1 MKRLFLFL
9 LISSCYL
16 SYSQTIDIL
25 LYNYGSTPVVSQPLI
40 IQAYESAGYNVVNL
54 DYTNIDTSLNVNN
67 YDVLIVHE
75 GYVYVSNLDQWVADP
90 LSETKRVLIENFVIN
105 GGHVVWV
112 SESNQSVFPNKSN
125 ITINNIYG
133 TNLQNG
139 PFYALIYGPSGMNR
153 IHPSNGPGGLSS
165 QNTIFASGSNSTILN
180 VPNCNKL
187 YSVSNNQDEWGNS
200 FDECIHTTFAL
211 FPSKPKPDEGS
222 IIVSTEVGAP
232 FAVVP
237 TENWDLYNTQ
247 LELDIASM
255 HYQLLVDEDLSF
267 NEWTDDENNLNPF
280 CPPINTHFGYSDTVA
295 CLGDSITITTETDTA
310 YFNPTSAGTYNL
322 TVNFGDGI
330 CVDDTLIIINIIDF
344 YAQVPND
351 TVICSGNSITLNAL
365 NQNYDSPNWNNG
377 VINNQ
382 TFIAS

>member
-139 PFYALIYGPSGMNR
+139 PFYALIYGPSER
-153 IHPSNGPGGLSS
+153 THVLFRVSFDDNGGDF
-165 QNTIFASGSNSTILN
+165 NTIC
-180 VPNCNKL
+180 VP
-187 YSVSNNQDEWGNS
+187 
-200 FDECIHTTFAL
+200 
-211 FPSKPKPDEGS
+211 
-222 IIVSTEVGAP
+222 
-232 FAVVP
+232 
-237 TENWDLYNTQ
+237 
-247 LELDIASM
+247 
-255 HYQLLVDEDLSF
+255 
-267 NEWTDDENNLNPF
+267 
-280 CPPINTHFGYSDTVA
+280 
-295 CLGDSITITTETDTA
+295 
-310 YFNPTSAGTYNL
+310 
-322 TVNFGDGI
+322 
-330 CVDDTLIIINIIDF
+330 
-344 YAQVPND
+344 
-351 TVICSGNSITLNAL
+351 
-365 NQNYDSPNWNNG
+365 
-377 VINNQ
+377 
-382 TFIAS
+382 